1 MELSHVLKL
10 RRSIRKFALKGVSM
24 QEIGEICQ
32 AAMLAPAAGNIP
44 TIHFIIVSKK
54 ETIKLLASA
63 CQQPFLV
70 QAPYV
75 IVVYS
80 DPRHVVRSYG
90 KKRATYTRQQA
101 GAAIEN
107 MLLRATDLEL
117 GACWVG
123 WFDEDMVKRAV
134 FIPVWGQ
141 VEALIPV
148 GHPNE
153 DPIPR
158 KKKDL
163 KLVTRF
169 EQYGYFDSHEI
180 KKPIKKV
187 FA

>member
-1 MELSHVLKL
+1 MEFINALKL
-10 RRSIRKFALKGVSM
+10 RRSTRKFALKGVSM
-24 QEIGEICQ
+24 NEISEICQ
-32 AAMLAPAAGNIP
+32 AAMLAPMSGNIS
-44 TIHFIIVSKK
+44 TIYFIIVSKK

-63 CQQPFLV
+63 AQQPFLV

-80 DPRHVVRSYG
+80 DPRHTVRSYG
-90 KKRATYTRQQA
+90 KKGDIYVRQQA

-107 MLLRATDLEL
+107 MLLRAADLEL

-123 WFDEDMVKRAV
+123 WFDEDMAKRAV
-134 FIPVWGQ
+134 FLPAWAQ

-153 DPIPR
+153 EPIPKR
-158 KKKDL
+158 KKDL

-169 EQYGYFDSHEI
+169 DQRGYFDSHKL
-180 KKPIKKV
+180 KKPVKKV